1 MLSVYAASGI
11 PEIEPGDDLA
21 AILGDSLDGLLADG
35 DIVAV
40 TSKIVSKAE
49 GRVVHAADRE
59 QAITDETVR
68 VVATRA
74 HAGGVTR
81 IVENRLGMVAAA
93 AGVDSSN
100 TAHGTVLLLPVDPD
114 ASALRLRTALEER
127 FGLRLGVV
135 ITDTLG
141 RAWREGQTDVTI
153 GSSGVRLLDDLR
165 GTLDSQ
171 GRRLAVS
178 LPAVGDEIASAADLV
193 KGKAGGLPVAVVRGL
208 ARLLDRDAPGGRVLI
223 RPAQNDMF
231 RLGTDEAWR
240 AGYEAGR
247 AAAAASPPE
256 PVTSP
261 EPVSPPEP
269 VEGPTS
275 RQSARAAIGRAAVEQ
290 FESRPRDT
298 GIRKTGKPVAESHVA
313 EPTRE
318 WIVVVPVKGSPD
330 AKSRLG
336 DGLPERTA
344 LALAI
349 ALDTVDAA
357 LAATTVSGVIV
368 VTTAS
373 VAGAFDDLDALVVIE
388 EPGAGLPGAIAAGIA
403 LAAELGS
410 PGRGTAVL
418 LGDLPALS
426 PGELDAALGL
436 AAAHDRALVPD
447 ADGTGS
453 VLVTAA
459 DGATHAT
466 AFGPG
471 SRAAHL
477 VAGYTELDLPADSG
491 LRNDVDTRQQ
501 LGALEDRLG
510 PRTRSALGL
519 APR

>member
-1 MLSVYAASGI
+1 VLSVYAASGI
-11 PEIEPGDDLA
+11 PEIQPGDDLA
-21 AILGDSLDGLLADG
+21 AIVGDALDGLLADG
-35 DIVAV
+35 DILAV

-74 HAGGVTR
+74 HPGGVTR

-100 TAHGTVLLLPVDPD
+100 TAQGTVLLLPVDPD

-141 RAWREGQTDVTI
+141 RAWREGQTDVAI

-193 KGKAGGLPVAVVRGL
+193 KGKAGALPVAVVRGL
-208 ARLLDRDAPGGRVLI
+208 ARLLDRDAPGARVLI

-231 RLGTDEAWR
+231 RLGTDEAWQ

-247 AAAAASPPE
+247 AAADGPVPFAERAGGTGPVGGPP
-256 PVTSP
+256 
-261 EPVSPPEP
+261 
-269 VEGPTS
+269 S
-275 RQSARAAIGRAAVEQ
+275 RASARAAIGRAAVEQ

-318 WIVVVPVKGSPD
+318 WIVVVPVKGSAD

-336 DGLPERTA
+336 DGVPERA
-344 LALAI
+344 DLALAI
-349 ALDTVDAA
+349 ALDTVEAA
-357 LAATTVSGVIV
+357 LAATAVSGVIV
-368 VTTAS
+368 VTTAA

-388 EPGAGLPGAIAAGIA
+388 EPGAGLAGAVAAGIG

-418 LGDLPALS
+418 LGDLPALE
-426 PGELDAALGL
+426 PGELDTALSL
-436 AAAHDRALVPD
+436 AAAHERALVAD
-447 ADGTGS
+447 ADGSGS

-466 AFGPG
+466 AFGAG

-477 VAGYTELDLPADSG
+477 AAGYAELELPADSG
-491 LRNDVDTRQQ
+491 LRNDVDTRDQ
-501 LGALEDRLG
+501 LRALEPRLG

-519 APR
+519 APRG